1 MTKQEFRQ
9 EVRRRFAQTSAE
21 ERQAWS
27 KETCESLLSDPK
39 LQSARVIMAFS
50 PMKDEVNITPAL
62 DAFARQGKTI
72 LLPLVTSPTTMV
84 PINMAH
90 SVRANECSFEEQ
102 NKIDAVIVPGMAF
115 TRQGVRLGR
124 GRGYY
129 DRFLP
134 LVPRAYLRGVC
145 FPYQIF
151 DSLPHEPHDILVY
164 V

>member
-27 KETCESLLSDPK
+27 EETCESLLSDPK

-84 PINMAH
+84 PICPP
-90 SVRANECSFEEQ
+90 SSPFPLDE
-102 NKIDAVIVPGMAF
+102 IDAVVVPGMAF